1 MKEGPD
7 ISIIAA
13 LIGNPASANMLM
25 ALMPG
30 PALTATELAQEA
42 GLTLSTASGHLAK
55 LEKAGL
61 VEIARQGRHR
71 YFRLADSDVA
81 VALESLMPLAVRAGH
96 VRIRTGP
103 RDPELRRARSCY
115 DHLAGDLA
123 VKMLDRFLEGRL
135 LARRGEELRLT
146 PEGRR
151 FFAAASTS
159 MISDADG
166 GRCAD
171 VAWTGASAGT
181 TSAGCSAPPFS
192 RKFSAAAGRGAMRKR
207 GWCGFPRPASVSSW
221 RGSRVE
227 AALVSA
233 TAWKCCIFLV
243 SPAPFAVHRLSA
255 KFAASAADLTF
266 LSALL
271 RVRHRNVKSK
281 AALES

>member
-1 MKEGPD
+1 
-7 ISIIAA
+7 
-13 LIGNPASANMLM
+13 MLM

-123 VKMLDRFLEGRL
+123 VKMLDRFLERRL

-151 FFAAASTS
+151 FFAANGIEIDDLGHGRRPLCRCCLDWSERRYHLGGVLGAA
-159 MISDADG
+159 IFEEILGRRWAGRDAKTRVVRFSATG
-166 GRCAD
+166 ERKL
-171 VAWTGASAGT
+171 VAWFT
-181 TSAGCSAPPFS
+181 
-192 RKFSAAAGRGAMRKR
+192 R
-207 GWCGFPRPASVSSW
+207 
-221 RGSRVE
+221 
-227 AALVSA
+227 
-233 TAWKCCIFLV
+233 
-243 SPAPFAVHRLSA
+243 
-255 KFAASAADLTF
+255 
-266 LSALL
+266 
-271 RVRHRNVKSK
+271 
-281 AALES
+281 